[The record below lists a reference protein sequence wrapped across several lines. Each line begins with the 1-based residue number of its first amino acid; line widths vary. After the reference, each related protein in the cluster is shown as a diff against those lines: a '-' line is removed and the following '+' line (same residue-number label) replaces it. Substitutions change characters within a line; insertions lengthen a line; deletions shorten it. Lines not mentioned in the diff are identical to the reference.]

1 MSISGKELAKKL
13 GISESS
19 VSVAL
24 NNRPG
29 VSNELRKKVLQ
40 AAQKYG
46 YDFSKVTLETE
57 TPSAISKNILLI
69 RYIGQSVLST
79 EIAYF
84 SRIIQGI
91 DSACKNY
98 NCLVNIFYLYEGPDF
113 YQQLETIKAVNCCG
127 IIVMATE
134 LQRTEYRAFL
144 NFPVPVVFLDTYM
157 EDIKHDCIL
166 INHVQGAYNAV
177 RYLIGKYKVIPEYI
191 HSSYE
196 VNSFL
201 ERKEGYMKALRE
213 SGASSSDAVIHE
225 ALPTV
230 DGVRSVMHKL
240 LSDGQKPA
248 RCYFADNDMMAIS
261 IVQTLQEYGYEIPK
275 DVAVC
280 GFDNDVPDYLAGF
293 ASSLTTVTGPS
304 NQMWGEIGVEQL
316 IRRINNPN
324 LPITKTELATELI
337 IRESA

>member
-46 YDFSKVTLETE
+46 YDFSKVTPEKE
-57 TPSAISKNILLI
+57 SPSSISKNILLI

-113 YQQLETIKAVNCCG
+113 YQQLETAVASLSWRQNFRG
-127 IIVMATE
+127 PNTE
-134 LQRTEYRAFL
+134 LFSTSPFL
-144 NFPVPVVFLDTYM
+144 LFFW
-157 EDIKHDCIL
+157 
-166 INHVQGAYNAV
+166 
-177 RYLIGKYKVIPEYI
+177 IPTWKI
-191 HSSYE
+191 S
-196 VNSFL
+196 N
-201 ERKEGYMKALRE
+201 M
-213 SGASSSDAVIHE
+213 
-225 ALPTV
+225 TV
-230 DGVRSVMHKL
+230 
-240 LSDGQKPA
+240 
-248 RCYFADNDMMAIS
+248 Y
-261 IVQTLQEYGYEIPK
+261 
-275 DVAVC
+275 
-280 GFDNDVPDYLAGF
+280 
-293 ASSLTTVTGPS
+293 
-304 NQMWGEIGVEQL
+304 
-316 IRRINNPN
+316 
-324 LPITKTELATELI
+324 
-337 IRESA
+337 